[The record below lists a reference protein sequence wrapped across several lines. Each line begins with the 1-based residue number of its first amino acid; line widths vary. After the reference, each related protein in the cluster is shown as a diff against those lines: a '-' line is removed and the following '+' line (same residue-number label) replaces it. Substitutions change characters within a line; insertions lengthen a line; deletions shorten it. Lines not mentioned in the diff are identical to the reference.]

1 MAKQQVSKKGITEMP
16 HNIEAE
22 QALLGCI
29 LLDTK
34 IQIDI
39 GATLKE
45 SDFYSEAHKSIFS
58 AMLEI
63 IKRMAGVAEVPVIA
77 RISFT

>member
-45 SDFYSEAHKSIFS
+45 SDFYSEAHKRRAS
-58 AMLEI
+58 
-63 IKRMAGVAEVPVIA
+63 
-77 RISFT
+77 